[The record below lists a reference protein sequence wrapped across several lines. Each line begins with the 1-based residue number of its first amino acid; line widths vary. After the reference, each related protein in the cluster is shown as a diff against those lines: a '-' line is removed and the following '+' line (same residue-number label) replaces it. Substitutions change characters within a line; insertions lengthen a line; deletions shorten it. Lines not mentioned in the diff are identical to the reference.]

1 MVFSSL
7 ADTDVFCTHFL
18 TRTRF
23 VFFLYILYDK
33 REVNDRGGVWMY
45 RQVDDF
51 LKEWAVAV
59 EGTLQV
65 LQAVT
70 DDKLGQSILEGH
82 STLGWLGWHLVETTG
97 YFSHLAGLTV
107 PMIGQD
113 EPAPATAREIVA
125 TYEKAAEAVKEEVAK
140 LSDEDLL
147 TETGIASLAT
157 KGAVLRFL
165 IDHQTHHRGQMMLL
179 LRQAGLP
186 VPPVMDP
193 TK

>member
-1 MVFSSL
+1 
-7 ADTDVFCTHFL
+7 
-18 TRTRF
+18 
-23 VFFLYILYDK
+23 
-33 REVNDRGGVWMY
+33 
-45 RQVDDF
+45 
-51 LKEWAVAV
+51 
-59 EGTLQV
+59 
-65 LQAVT
+65 
-70 DDKLGQSILEGH
+70 
-82 STLGWLGWHLVETTG
+82 
-97 YFSHLAGLTV
+97 
-107 PMIGQD
+107 MIGQD
-113 EPAPATAREIVA
+113 EPVPATASEIVA
-125 TYEKAAEAVKEEVAK
+125 TYEKAAEAVKEDVAK

>member
-1 MVFSSL
+1 
-7 ADTDVFCTHFL
+7 
-18 TRTRF
+18 
-23 VFFLYILYDK
+23 LYNKI
-33 REVNDRGGVWMY
+33 EVNDRGGVWMY

-70 DDKLGQSILEGH
+70 DDKLGQSISEGH

-113 EPAPATAREIVA
+113 EPVPATAREIIA
-125 TYEKAAEAVKEEVAK
+125 AYEKAAEAVKEEVAK
-140 LSDEDLL
+140 LSDVDLL
-147 TETGIASLAT
+147 TETGIASVAT
-157 KGAVLRFL
+157 KGALLRFL
-165 IDHQTHHRGQMMLL
+165 IDHQTHHRGQMMVL

-186 VPPVMDP
+186 VPPVMGP
-193 TK
+193 TKEMQ

>member
-1 MVFSSL
+1 MN
-7 ADTDVFCTHFL
+7 
-18 TRTRF
+18 
-23 VFFLYILYDK
+23 
-33 REVNDRGGVWMY
+33 ERGGVGCIDRWMI
-45 RQVDDF
+45 F
-51 LKEWAVAV
+51 FKEWAVAAKR
-59 EGTLQV
+59 TLQV

-82 STLGWLGWHLVETTG
+82 STLGLLGWHLTETTG

-113 EPAPATAREIVA
+113 EPVPATAGEIVA
-125 TYEKAAEAVKEEVAK
+125 AYAKAAEAVKEEAAK

-147 TETGIASLAT
+147 TETGIASLTT

-165 IDHQTHHRGQMMLL
+165 IDHQTHHCGQMMVL

-186 VPPVMDP
+186 VPPVMGS
-193 TK
+193 TKEMQ